1 MSTDP
6 DDETVVRYCDP
17 KRPGNTADVRAVD
30 DRHCRLA
37 GCARGRVLQRCAARG
52 DRRRSRRAA
61 RHAAGRPVARDR
73 GQQRSPTTRSCA
85 RRSIAARPLAPRA
98 TRERRL
104 RGGQKRFRHFSP
116 SAGVVPVRRYHRQRV
131 PTAKRAGCVS
141 RCACIHK
148 VRRDGRA
155 SSIRSFDHEE
165 MQARHRHRRHLG
177 RLKSTHKQ
185 RIVSLKG
192 ALIDLPAWAT
202 SRGP

>member
-1 MSTDP
+1 MTI
-6 DDETVVRYCDP
+6 
-17 KRPGNTADVRAVD
+17 D

-37 GCARGRVLQRCAARG
+37 GCARAVSFSDAQLEEIVAAAAELPARSGTACCA
-52 DRRRSRRAA
+52 RSRPAC
-61 RHAAGRPVARDR
+61 
-73 GQQRSPTTRSCA
+73 QRSPTTRSCA

-104 RGGQKRFRHFSP
+104 RGGHKRFRHFSP

-131 PTAKRAGCVS
+131 PTAKRTGCDS

-165 MQARHRHRRHLG
+165 MQARHCHRRHLG